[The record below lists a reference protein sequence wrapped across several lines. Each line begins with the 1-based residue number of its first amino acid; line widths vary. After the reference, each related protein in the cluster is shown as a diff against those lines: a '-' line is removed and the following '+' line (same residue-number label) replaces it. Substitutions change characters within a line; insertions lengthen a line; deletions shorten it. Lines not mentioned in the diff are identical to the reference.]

1 MGRMTPNAP
10 DMRHTIARDIPD
22 ARHAMPPWSSAG
34 CDHVVPTGTGTDLP
48 FVSIVVPTL
57 NEEHYI
63 EACLASLIGQWPQ
76 DAYEILVLDGGS
88 SDRTRQ
94 LVASFRERHNEVTL
108 LSNPRR
114 LQSAAVNLAARVASP
129 RTTVLV
135 RADAHA
141 LYSPDFVRCCV
152 IALLRSGAT
161 SVVVPMRT
169 EARPVGSSGSPSG
182 ERSGSHPGS
191 HRGFRAGSSQRGSR
205 SGPFLQHAI
214 AAAQSS
220 RLGNGGAAH
229 RTGAVSGFVE
239 HGHHAAFDRRF
250 FCEVGG
256 YDESFTHNEDAELDV
271 RAIRAGGRIWM
282 CAEVQ
287 VTYYPRD
294 RLGRLAQQYF
304 RHGGGRARTLRK
316 HKLRPKPRQLVP
328 LVALAGCTAGLAA
341 APFMPALA
349 SLAMLYPASCLAWS
363 VLQVIRQR
371 DPRLIA
377 GGLALMT
384 MHLCWALGFLIGFAR
399 AGAGTNTTLPAADP
413 ERQETLPVFWQ
424 ANAAAAVEQR

>member
-1 MGRMTPNAP
+1 MHRLTQQHTMTLRP
-10 DMRHTIARDIPD
+10 
-22 ARHAMPPWSSAG
+22 SSD
-34 CDHVVPTGTGTDLP
+34 CDDVMSPGAEAVPP
-48 FVSIVVPTL
+48 FVSIIVPTL
-57 NEEHYI
+57 NEEAYI
-63 EACLASLIGQWPQ
+63 EACLASLIGQWPEG
-76 DAYEILVLDGGS
+76 AYEILVLDGGS
-88 SDRTRQ
+88 TDRT
-94 LVASFRERHNEVTL
+94 LEIAISFAERHGQVTL

-129 RTTVLV
+129 RATVLV

-141 LYSPDFVRCCV
+141 LYSPNFVRCCV
-152 IALLRSGAT
+152 AALRRSGAT

-169 EARPVGSSGSPSG
+169 QARSRAQSGSG
-182 ERSGSHPGS
+182 
-191 HRGFRAGSSQRGSR
+191 
-205 SGPFLQHAI
+205 SGPSLQHAI

-239 HGHHAAFDRRF
+239 HGHHAAFDRSF
-250 FCEVGG
+250 FLGLGG

-271 RAIRAGGRIWM
+271 RAIAAGGRIWM

-287 VTYYPRD
+287 AIYHPRD
-294 RLGRLAQQYF
+294 RLDRLAQQYF

-341 APFMPALA
+341 APFMPVLTL
-349 SLAMLYPASCLAWS
+349 LAMLYPGSCLAWG

-384 MHLCWALGFLIGFAR
+384 MHLCWALGFVIGFAQAR
-399 AGAGTNTTLPAADP
+399 AQADKSLRHEAPTIPATS
-413 ERQETLPVFWQ
+413 RMYWRR
-424 ANAAAAVEQR
+424 NAAPAVAPR